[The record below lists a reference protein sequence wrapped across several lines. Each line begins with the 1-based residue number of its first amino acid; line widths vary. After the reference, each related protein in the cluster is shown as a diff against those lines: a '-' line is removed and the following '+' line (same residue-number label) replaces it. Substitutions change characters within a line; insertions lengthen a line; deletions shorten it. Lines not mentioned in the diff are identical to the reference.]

1 MWDQYRDPK
10 VNSSKAKKSRYNL
23 FRIYESIALNN
34 FHGYDVINKQSLK
47 LTDLV
52 RWCQFKPVNVRSF
65 RICNDSSTY
74 FTNDNVNAF
83 DCERIKQPIPIV
95 YDGRKCFV
103 YFSEQSN
110 ILPGYYKAGKTLNRL
125 HAYSKNETNL
135 FIANDNQN
143 GKFGIL
149 QDLKQMKFEFNPYIE
164 MQINMH
170 NHIWD
175 FIGEGSTTIT
185 GSK

>member
-10 VNSSKAKKSRYNL
+10 VNSSKAKKSRYYL

-34 FHGYDVINKQSLK
+34 FHGYEVINKQSLK

-65 RICNDSSTY
+65 RICNDSFS
-74 FTNDNVNAF
+74 DVNSDVF
-83 DCERIKQPIPIV
+83 DCERIKKPIPII

-103 YFSEQSN
+103 YFSGQSN
-110 ILPGYYKAGKTLNRL
+110 ILSDYKIEKKQNRFNNYNRNENINLFNVNNNPNEEYKTLSN
-125 HAYSKNETNL
+125 
-135 FIANDNQN
+135 
-143 GKFGIL
+143 
-149 QDLKQMKFEFNPYIE
+149 LKQMKFELNPYIE

-185 GSK
+185 GLK